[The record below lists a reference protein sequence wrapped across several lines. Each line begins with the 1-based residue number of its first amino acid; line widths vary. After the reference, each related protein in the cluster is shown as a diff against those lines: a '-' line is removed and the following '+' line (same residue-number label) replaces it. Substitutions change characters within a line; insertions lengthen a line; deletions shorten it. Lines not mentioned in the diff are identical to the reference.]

1 MRPNGCLAG
10 PAVEMM
16 IKAEGRH
23 QMDKEGRGKAMPRRR
38 NELAGAL
45 RSCRSAILG
54 IAFAS
59 ALINVLYLSGSVY
72 MLEVYDRVLNSRSI
86 PTLVGL
92 TVLVVVLYAFQG
104 FLDLLR
110 GRVLVRI
117 GRSLGESL
125 SIRVYAV
132 IGRLA
137 LLTRTGGDG
146 LQPLRDIDQIRT
158 FLSSPGPVAL
168 LDLPW
173 MPFYIAICF
182 LFHFWIGLTALVGA
196 LLIVSFTLLTELF
209 TREPQKIVTELAGQR
224 QALAEASRRN
234 AEALQAM
241 GMAPRVAMRWS
252 ELNEKFLA
260 TYQRTSDVSGGFGAM

>member
-1 MRPNGCLAG
+1 MTTPGKGRPRV
-10 PAVEMM
+10 P
-16 IKAEGRH
+16 RP
-23 QMDKEGRGKAMPRRR
+23 RG
-38 NELAGAL
+38 ELADAL
-45 RSCRSAILG
+45 RACRGAVYGL
-54 IAFAS
+54 AFAS
-59 ALINVLYLSGSVY
+59 ALINILYLSGSVY

-92 TVLVVVLYAFQG
+92 TALIALLYGFQG

-125 SIRVYAV
+125 GGRVYTL
-132 IGRLA
+132 IGQLA
-137 LLTRTGGDG
+137 LLTRTRGDG

-196 LLIVSFTLLTELF
+196 L
-209 TREPQKIVTELAGQR
+209 
-224 QALAEASRRN
+224 
-234 AEALQAM
+234 
-241 GMAPRVAMRWS
+241 
-252 ELNEKFLA
+252 
-260 TYQRTSDVSGGFGAM
+260 